1 MVEGITQTFS
11 IGMAIGL
18 FDIKGQLLNDLIP
31 EVKPISLE
39 AFLKKS
45 LQL

>member
-1 MVEGITQTFS
+1 MIDGITQTVS

-18 FDIKGQLLNDLIP
+18 LDIKGPLLNGLVP
-31 EVKPISLE
+31 EMKPLSLE

>member
-1 MVEGITQTFS
+1 MVDGITQAVS
-11 IGMAIGL
+11 IGMATGL
-18 FDIKGQLLNDLIP
+18 LDIKGPLLNDLIP
-31 EVKPISLE
+31 EMKPLSLE